1 MFCYRGLTYGLF
13 IAGNHNV
20 SGKEDNACMQL
31 VTYGSW
37 KHVERDLRDYFHLL
51 ASDDIH
57 FDRYIMKIDVIK

>member
-31 VTYGSW
+31 HMAAENMW
-37 KHVERDLRDYFHLL
+37 KEIYATIFI
-51 ASDDIH
+51 S
-57 FDRYIMKIDVIK
+57 